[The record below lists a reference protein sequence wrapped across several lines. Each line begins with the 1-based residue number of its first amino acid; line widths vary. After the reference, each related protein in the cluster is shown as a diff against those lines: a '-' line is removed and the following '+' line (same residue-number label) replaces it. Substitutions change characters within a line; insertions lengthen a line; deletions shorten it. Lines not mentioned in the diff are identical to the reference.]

1 MNHIGQDWLGL
12 QAIASAMGW
21 LGSIPGGFGKGATK
35 GLTKGKGLSPDGQP
49 WLQQQ
54 AVEQKKPKRQS
65 KPQPS
70 SRCIKENGKQATMLD
85 AEGNEVPILWVC
97 GQGCYFPHY
106 KKGPTA

>member
-21 LGSIPGGFGKGATK
+21 LGSIPGGFGKGGNK
-35 GLTKGKGLSPDGQP
+35 GHKGKGLSADGQP

-54 AVEQKKPKRQS
+54 AKEQRKPKRPS

-70 SRCIKENGKQATMLD
+70 TSCIKENGKQAK
-85 AEGNEVPILWVC
+85 C
-97 GQGCYFPHY
+97 
-106 KKGPTA
+106 